1 MRTFPKFALLCTAIL
16 CSLLCGCKKEADD
29 TKKNPD
35 PDPAALTFTIEIS
48 GLTRTS
54 ADVFIT
60 PSDLHAKYLYFI
72 IDKAQYDALGTDAA
86 LLEKSQAE
94 LARRAA
100 ASDKTLAQLAY
111 EIRRIGAFAR
121 PETFSGLEADTAYY
135 IYAYGIDDAATP
147 TSAIT
152 KQQFRTEAVQMTDCT
167 FTYTATPTR
176 TSVAVNVI
184 PSDKQQWYYYQLL
197 TAEQFDSY
205 GGTLQKAART
215 VVKQQIDAWLALGAT
230 SVKAAVESLAL
241 QGDHSYTFTGLS
253 SDTPYYLFVC
263 GINDDGDIC
272 TAVDGEMITT
282 EKFAMSDND
291 LSVNVFDTTWD
302 STTVLISTTNDDP
315 YLFVVKP
322 LAELSG
328 KDDDAAIIAAVVAD
342 MGDYVGK
349 YTKHGDQ
356 TITFD
361 KTLMPDTD
369 YVALAFGYDGG
380 ATTPLARVDFTTE
393 KATTDGSTTFSVAF
407 TTSGYTIKPA
417 DASVLYIQGAI
428 REEDYKRYD
437 NDPSR
442 LKNEHIKALIDLFV
456 PDIYTAEEYL
466 AGEGHR
472 GNYVESDGLLSGNYF
487 VYAICIAADCSLVG
501 EPFVSEMHTF

>member
-1 MRTFPKFALLCTAIL
+1 MKTFHKFALLCTAIL
-16 CSLLCGCKKEADD
+16 CGLLCGCNKDSDD

-35 PDPAALTFTIEIS
+35 PVELTFTIEIS
-48 GLTRTS
+48 GQTRTS
-54 ADVFIT
+54 AEVFIT

-72 IDKAQYDALGTDAA
+72 IDKAQYDALGSDAT
-86 LLEKSQAE
+86 LLDKSRAE
-94 LARRAA
+94 LAKRAA
-100 ASDKTLAQLAY
+100 ESDKTLAQLAD

-121 PETFSGLEADTAYY
+121 PETFSGLEAGTAYY
-135 IYAYGIDDAATP
+135 IYAYGIDDNATP

-152 KQQFRTEAVQMTDCT
+152 KQQFRTESVQMTDCT
-167 FTYTATPTR
+167 FAYSTTPTR
-176 TSVAVNVI
+176 TSVAVSVV

-197 TAEQFDSY
+197 TEEQFNTY
-205 GGTLQKAART
+205 GGTLAGAARA
-215 VVKQQIDAWLALGAT
+215 VIKRQIEAWLALGAT

-241 QGDHSYTFTGLS
+241 QGDHSYTFSGLN
-253 SDTPYYLFVC
+253 SDTPYYLFIC

-272 TAVDGEMITT
+272 TGVDGCKVTT
-282 EKFAMSDND
+282 DKFEMSDNY
-291 LSVNVFDTTWD
+291 LVISVFDTTWD
-302 STTVLISTTNDDP
+302 SASIIVSTTNNDP

-328 KDDDAAIIAAVVAD
+328 KDDDAAVIAAVVAD

-349 YTKHGDQ
+349 YIKHGEQ
-356 TITFD
+356 TITCD

-380 ATTPLARVDFTTE
+380 ATTRLTRVNFKTE
-393 KATTDGSTTFSVAF
+393 KATTEGGTTFSVSF
-407 TTSGYTIKPA
+407 TTSGYIITPT
-417 DASVLYIQGAI
+417 DASVLYLQGAI
-428 REEDYKRYD
+428 READYKTVGS
-437 NDPSR
+437 DPSR
-442 LKNEHIKALIDLFV
+442 LKNEYIKALIDVFV

-487 VYAICIAADCSLVG
+487 VYAICVNADCSLVG